1 LHQVVSARFIV
12 SDPRKGRSRLHP
24 GGVRREIYVG
34 HESLAPLEEDPSLST
49 KRTGAKALA
58 MVLGSALALTACA
71 TSSDPAADDTAS
83 SSAAEPVNITLGYA
97 QEFTAYNNNT
107 VENNALANT
116 IVLNQVLR
124 GFWFFQPDGSLVRDT
139 DFGTFEKTSDDPL
152 TVKYTFSA
160 NAKWS
165 DGNEVDC
172 DDAVLH
178 WWSRAANSGDKGFTA
193 VSTTGY
199 DQMEKPQCADGDKE
213 FTVVYKTPYAD
224 WEAQFSAF
232 EPAHIAEA
240 QSGVAD
246 VIVASDTP
254 DDAGNAKLYDF
265 WNKGWQLNPGELKK
279 DIMPAVGPYV
289 IDAWTAGQSLTL
301 KKNAAWTGKPG
312 QAESITL
319 RYIEDTAQAQALQ
332 NGEVNIMEPQPQVD
346 IVNQLKALGDAV
358 KTQSGD
364 QFSFEHLDFN
374 FKTEFKDLKV
384 RQAFA
389 KCVPRDQIVNNLLIP
404 TNPNGTVLQSR
415 FVFPFQPE
423 YADYVSG
430 FGAEQYDKADV
441 AGAKALLEEADAVGT
456 EVKIG
461 WQKVPEAPNK
471 RRVDTIALIKASCDQ
486 AGFKVVD
493 GGTPTFFE
501 RDLAA
506 GSWDVALFA
515 WIGSPLVSGD
525 PSIYQTK
532 KGGKGGQNNGQYSNP
547 QVDQLLDQLTQEL
560 DTAKQLEIRKQVD
573 KLLWDDLA
581 TMPLFPFP
589 GLVATDATT
598 QNVQINA
605 TQNDITWNA
614 FDWTRTAS

>member
-1 LHQVVSARFIV
+1 M
-12 SDPRKGRSRLHP
+12 
-24 GGVRREIYVG
+24 
-34 HESLAPLEEDPSLST
+34 ST

-71 TSSDPAADDTAS
+71 TSNSGGSGNTAT
-83 SSAAEPVNITLGYA
+83 SSAAAPVTITLGYA
-97 QEFTAYNNNT
+97 QEFTSYNNNT
-107 VENNALANT
+107 VEANALANT

-124 GFWFFQPDGSLVRDT
+124 GFYYFAPDGSLVRDT

-152 TVKYTFSA
+152 TVKYTFSD
-160 NAKWS
+160 NAAWS
-165 DGNEVDC
+165 DGDPVDC

-178 WWSRAANSGDKGFTA
+178 WWTRSNKSGDKGFGPASTA
-193 VSTTGY
+193 GY
-199 DQMEKPQCADGDKE
+199 DQMQKPQCADGDKS
-213 FTVVYKTPYAD
+213 FTVVYDTPFAD
-224 WEAQFSAF
+224 WEGLFNSF

-240 QSGVAD
+240 QSGVTDVVAAAD
-246 VIVASDTP
+246 KP
-254 DDAGNAKLYDF
+254 DAADAKLVEF
-265 WNKGWQLNPGELKK
+265 WNKGWALNPGALKK

-289 IDAWTAGQSLTL
+289 IDSWAAGQSLTL
-301 KKNAAWTGKPG
+301 KANDKWKGKAPT
-312 QAESITL
+312 ASTIVI
-319 RYIEDTAQAQALQ
+319 RYIEDTAQTQALQ
-332 NGEVNIMEPQPQVD
+332 NGELNIMEPQPQVD

-358 KTQSGD
+358 KVQTGD
-364 QFSFEHLDFN
+364 QFSFEHLDLN
-374 FKTEFKDLKV
+374 FKTEFSDAKV

-404 TNPNGTVLQSR
+404 QNPNGTIVQSR
-415 FVFPFQPE
+415 FVFPFQPA
-423 YADYVSG
+423 YADYISG
-430 FGAEQYDKADV
+430 FGAEQYDKADI
-441 AGAKALLEEADAVGT
+441 AASKKLLADAGKT
-456 EVKIG
+456 GMEVKIG

-486 AGFKVVD
+486 AGFKIVD

-501 RDLAA
+501 KDLSA

-532 KGGKGGQNNGQYSNP
+532 QGGKGGQNNGRYSNP
-547 QVDQLLDQLTQEL
+547 KVDTLLDQLVTEL
-560 DTAKQLEIRKQVD
+560 DKDKQTEIRKQVD
-573 KLLWDDLA
+573 QLLWDDLA
-581 TMPLFPFP
+581 TIPLFPFP
-589 GLVATDATT
+589 GLVATDAAT